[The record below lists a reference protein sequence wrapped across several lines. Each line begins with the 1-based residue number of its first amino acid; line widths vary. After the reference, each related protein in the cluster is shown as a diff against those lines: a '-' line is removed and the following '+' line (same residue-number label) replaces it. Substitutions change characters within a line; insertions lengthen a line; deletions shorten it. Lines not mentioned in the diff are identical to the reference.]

1 MRVSI
6 LKFVLFS
13 IFICFFE
20 YVKNELYLVNER
32 NIYHER
38 NITNFRNN
46 RILADADNQFDL
58 NEFYQSTLSLA
69 NQFNDDNDDDEEI
82 KYLQNIIDSHVKK
95 HKENNT
101 LPDLNSL
108 DKKTKKLIDELQK
121 EIEET
126 KKELDNIRNNKL
138 AIEPIQNNPVSEE
151 EEEEEDFKQLKN
163 ERNIVGNE
171 HYEVDPKIE
180 DESKT
185 KRELTKLTKKLMVR
199 GVVLTLLVLSLLV
212 PGLIYFVFVIM
223 NVILSIGIL
232 IECCKYVKLCFKEYK
247 SYKKKKKSR

>member
-6 LKFVLFS
+6 LKFVFFS
-13 IFICFFE
+13 IIICFFE
-20 YVKNELYLVNER
+20 YVKNELYYINER

-46 RILADADNQFDL
+46 RILGDTDNRFDL
-58 NEFYQSTLSLA
+58 NYYYESTLSLA
-69 NQFNDDNDDDEEI
+69 NQLNEYNDDDEEI
-82 KYLQNIIDSHVKK
+82 KYLRNIIDSHVKK

-108 DKKTKKLIDELQK
+108 DKRTKKLIDELHK

-126 KKELDNIRNNKL
+126 KKELDNIKNNKL
-138 AIEPIQNNPVSEE
+138 AIELIQNNPVS
-151 EEEEEDFKQLKN
+151 EEDFKQLKN
-163 ERNIVGNE
+163 ERNIVGTE
-171 HYEVDPKIE
+171 HYGVDSNIE
-180 DESKT
+180 NESKT
-185 KRELTKLTKKLMVR
+185 KRKLTKLTKKLMVR
-199 GVVLTLLVLSLLV
+199 GVLLTLLVLSLLV

-223 NVILSIGIL
+223 NVVLSIEII
-232 IECCKYVKLCFKEYK
+232 IECCKYVKFFFKEYK

>member
-6 LKFVLFS
+6 LKFVFFS
-13 IFICFFE
+13 IIICFFE
-20 YVKNELYLVNER
+20 YVKNELYYINER

-46 RILADADNQFDL
+46 RILGDTDNRFDL
-58 NEFYQSTLSLA
+58 NYFYESTLSLA
-69 NQFNDDNDDDEEI
+69 NQLNEYNDDDDEEI
-82 KYLQNIIDSHVKK
+82 KYLRNIIDSHVKK

-108 DKKTKKLIDELQK
+108 DKRTKKLIDELHK

-126 KKELDNIRNNKL
+126 KKELDNIKNNKL
-138 AIEPIQNNPVSEE
+138 AIELIQNNPVS
-151 EEEEEDFKQLKN
+151 EEDFKQLKN
-163 ERNIVGNE
+163 ERNIVGTE
-171 HYEVDPKIE
+171 HYGVDSNIE
-180 DESKT
+180 NESKT
-185 KRELTKLTKKLMVR
+185 KRKLTKLTKKLMVR
-199 GVVLTLLVLSLLV
+199 GVLLTLLVLSLLV

-223 NVILSIGIL
+223 NVVLSIEII
-232 IECCKYVKLCFKEYK
+232 IECCKYVKFFFKEYK

>member
-6 LKFVLFS
+6 LKFVFFS
-13 IFICFFE
+13 IIICFFE
-20 YVKNELYLVNER
+20 YVKNELYYINER

-46 RILADADNQFDL
+46 RILGDTDNRFDL
-58 NEFYQSTLSLA
+58 NYFYESTLSLA
-69 NQFNDDNDDDEEI
+69 NQLNEYNDDDDEEI
-82 KYLQNIIDSHVKK
+82 KYLRNIIDSHVKK

-108 DKKTKKLIDELQK
+108 DKRTKKLIDELHK

-126 KKELDNIRNNKL
+126 KKELDNIKNNKL
-138 AIEPIQNNPVSEE
+138 AIELIQNNPVS
-151 EEEEEDFKQLKN
+151 EEDFKQLKN
-163 ERNIVGNE
+163 ERNIVGTE
-171 HYEVDPKIE
+171 HYGGDSNIE
-180 DESKT
+180 NESKT
-185 KRELTKLTKKLMVR
+185 KRKLTKLTKKLMVR
-199 GVVLTLLVLSLLV
+199 GVLLTLLVLSLLV

-223 NVILSIGIL
+223 NVVLSIEII
-232 IECCKYVKLCFKEYK
+232 IECCKYVKFFFKEYK